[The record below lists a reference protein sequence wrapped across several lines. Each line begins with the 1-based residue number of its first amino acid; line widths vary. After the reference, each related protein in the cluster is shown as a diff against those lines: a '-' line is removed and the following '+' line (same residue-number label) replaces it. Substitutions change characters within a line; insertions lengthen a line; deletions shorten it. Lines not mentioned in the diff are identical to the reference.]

1 MSVLH
6 MDLGEHSYDITVQR
20 GALGRVGELMK
31 LDRRVLILTD
41 SGVPAQYSAAVAKAC
56 REPHVV
62 TLAPGESNKCIE
74 KYTEILKVM
83 VDAGFD
89 RGDCVVAVGGGVM
102 GDLAGF
108 VAATYM
114 RGVDFYNIPT
124 TLLSQ
129 IDSSIG
135 GKVAV
140 DFGGYKNIVGAFY
153 QPYAVVIDPEVLK
166 TLDERQFACGMAE
179 AIKMF
184 ATFDADAFEY
194 VEREGKNAEIDR
206 VIMRALEIK
215 RDIVE
220 QDEKE
225 KGLRRVLNFGH
236 TVGHA
241 IESLSEN
248 DETPLLHGEC
258 VAVGMLCMSE
268 DEVRGRI
275 AKAVAHFGLP
285 TTWQGKESD
294 VIAAMTHDKK
304 ASGDSINVVK
314 VDKLGTFI
322 GQKMTAREIAAQ
334 SREVITLI

>member
-6 MDLGEHSYDITVQR
+6 MNLGEHGYDITVER
-20 GALGRVGELMK
+20 GVLERIGELLR

-41 SGVPAQYSAAVAKAC
+41 SGVPTEYAQSVANAC
-56 REPHVV
+56 REAHVV

-74 KYTEILKVM
+74 KYTEILKAM

-89 RGDCVVAVGGGVM
+89 RGDCVVAVGGGVV

-108 VAATYM
+108 VASTYM
-114 RGVDFYNIPT
+114 RGVDFYNVPT

-153 QPYAVVIDPEVLK
+153 QPKAVVIDPEVLS
-166 TLDERQFACGMAE
+166 TLDDRQFACGMAE
-179 AIKMF
+179 AVKMF
-184 ATFDADAFEY
+184 ATFDAEAFEY
-194 VEREGKNAEIDR
+194 VEREGRDADIDR
-206 VIMRALEIK
+206 VIVRALEIK
-215 RDIVE
+215 RNVVQ

-248 DETPLLHGEC
+248 DEKPLLHGEC

-268 DEVRGRI
+268 GETRERI
-275 AKAVAHFGLP
+275 KKTVANFGLP
-285 TTWQGKESD
+285 TTWQGKESE

-304 ASGDSINVVK
+304 ESGDSIRVVK
-314 VDKLGTFI
+314 VDKLGTFTE
-322 GQKMTAREIAAQ
+322 QKMTAREIAAQ
-334 SREVITLI
+334 IGEVIALV

>member
-1 MSVLH
+1 MN
-6 MDLGEHSYDITVQR
+6 LGEHSYDITVER
-20 GALGRVGELMK
+20 GSLRRIGELLR

-41 SGVPAQYSAAVAKAC
+41 SGVPAEYAQRVANAC
-56 REPHVV
+56 RESHVV
-62 TLAPGESNKCIE
+62 TLTPGESNKCIE

-89 RGDCVVAVGGGVM
+89 RSDCVVAVGGGVM

-108 VAATYM
+108 VASTYM
-114 RGVDFYNIPT
+114 RGVDFYNVPT

-153 QPYAVVIDPEVLK
+153 QPKAVVIDPEVLR
-166 TLDERQFACGMAE
+166 TLDDRQFACGMAE
-179 AIKMF
+179 AVKMF
-184 ATFDADAFEY
+184 ATFDAEAFEY
-194 VEREGKNAEIDR
+194 VEREGRNAEIDR
-206 VIMRALEIK
+206 VIVRALEIK
-215 RDIVE
+215 RDVVE

-248 DETPLLHGEC
+248 NEVPLLHGEC

-268 DEVRGRI
+268 GETRERI
-275 AKAVAHFGLP
+275 KNTVAHFGLP
-285 TTWQGKESD
+285 TTWQGRECE

-304 ASGDSINVVK
+304 ASGDSIKVIK
-314 VDKLGTFI
+314 VDKLGTFTE
-322 GQKMTAREIAAQ
+322 QKMTAREIAEK